1 MKVIHIIDE
10 ISEKNRSIYSVA
22 KFYCN
27 KIKNSN
33 LLSNE
38 NKQKFFF
45 GNADYFINFKFY
57 NFFFYF
63 NKFNKFFIKD
73 SFHIIHIHGLWRP
86 IYFFSILYSKIYN
99 KSIVV
104 QPHGMMLDPAL
115 RLKGKINYSL
125 KKFLIFIYSK
135 IFKVNNFIAVTFEE
149 KNQIK
154 KFFPKSKIK
163 IIPNPIEVKETQ
175 KRIQKKI
182 IFMGRFNKI
191 KNIELCIEAFA
202 KSNFSKKVYFEI
214 YGIDDDK
221 LYKKEIEELIR
232 IKKKDNIKITIKKP
246 VYGKLKN
253 EVIAE
258 AWLNILLSDSEVL
271 SLSVQEAGLLGTP
284 SLVNRQI
291 YFPNWI
297 SRLNFKTLKN
307 IKDIRNKINQI
318 LSLTLIQRN
327 KLGNQIKKN
336 FTNKLDNK
344 ILIKSLDKVYKDLKQ
359 NDHIEVKKH
368 SFKNT
373 IFYSSIFSL
382 NFFVYTYMMFIY
394 ALLGRPEISAEIAIY
409 SGTLFLIL
417 QLISG
422 NARQI
427 ILFQN
432 NSYNFYVSFRNCVLI
447 FGSIFVIFLKI
458 YDLINELNFYLMLI
472 ILVNWSNEI
481 KVTYLEK
488 NKSNKLLIFFM
499 ILSTFFY
506 FFIFI
511 FLIKYEYLIISLLKI
526 YFILIFGFFIFLSDF
541 SLKIKKNIKS
551 FKNLKNISP
560 FFSSASI
567 ILSIL
572 AWRFFIY
579 QELDNALAGY
589 LFVAFS
595 IGSFPGTFM
604 NSILAPTLLNNLK
617 VNFRR
622 ILNYAFFY
630 MLITFVM
637 ILFIDLENKN
647 IDELF
652 FVAVTFSLVGGVLSI
667 YGSLLRNYLIR
678 SKKFVNI
685 FFYDVVNSLFVASIP
700 IIIYLTLNGLYL
712 VFAYYMASIIS
723 TLFYGYFIFTKDKK
737 IY

>member
-38 NKQKFFF
+38 NKQKPFL
-45 GNADYFINFKFY
+45 GNADFFLNSKFY

-63 NKFNKFFIKD
+63 NKLNKFFIKD
-73 SFHIIHIHGLWRP
+73 NFQIIHIHGLWRP
-86 IYFFSILYSKIYN
+86 VYFFSILYSKIYN
-99 KSIVV
+99 KPIIV

-115 RLKGKINYSL
+115 RLKGKINFSL
-125 KKFLIFIYSK
+125 KIFLISIYSK
-135 IFKVNNFIAVTFEE
+135 ILKINNFIAVTSEE

-163 IIPNPIEVKETQ
+163 IIPNPIEVKNIT

-191 KNIELCIEAFA
+191 KNLKLCIESFA
-202 KSNFSKKVYFEI
+202 KSNFSQNIYFEI
-214 YGIDDDK
+214 YGIDDDE

-232 IKKKDNIKITIKKP
+232 IKRKNNIKIFIKKP

-318 LSLTLIQRN
+318 LSLTLIQRK
-327 KLGNQIKKN
+327 KLGNKIKKN
-336 FTNKLDNK
+336 FTDKLDNEK
-344 ILIKSLDKVYKDLKQ
+344 LINSLDKVYKGLKQ
-359 NDHIEVKKH
+359 NDNIKVKKH
-368 SFKNT
+368 PFRKT

-382 NFFVYTYMMFIY
+382 NFFVYTYIMFIY
-394 ALLGRPEISAEIAIY
+394 ALLGRPETSAEIAIY

-422 NARQI
+422 NARQL
-427 ILFQN
+427 ILFKN
-432 NSYNFYVSFRNCVLI
+432 NSYNLYVRLRNYILI
-447 FGSIFVIFLKI
+447 LGFIFIIILRI

-472 ILVNWSNEI
+472 VLLNWTNEI
-481 KVTYLEK
+481 KLTYLEK
-488 NKSNKLLIFFM
+488 NNSKNLLIFFM
-499 ILSTFFY
+499 VISIFFY
-506 FFIFI
+506 SLMLLT
-511 FLIKYEYLIISLLKI
+511 LIKNEYLMISILKI
-526 YFILIFGFFIFLSDF
+526 YLTVIFGFFIFLYDF
-541 SLKIKKNIKS
+541 SLKIKNT
-551 FKNLKNISP
+551 FKIFNNLKNISP
-560 FFSSASI
+560 FLSSASI

-622 ILNYAFFY
+622 IFNYVLFY
-630 MLITFVM
+630 ILITFAI

-647 IDELF
+647 IDALF
-652 FVAVTFSLVGGVLSI
+652 SVSVIFSLVGGVLTVYS
-667 YGSLLRNYLIR
+667 SLLRNYLIR
-678 SKKFVNI
+678 SKKFINI

-712 VFAYYMASIIS
+712 VYAYYIASIIS
-723 TLFYGYFIFTKDKK
+723 TLFYGYYIITKNKK
-737 IY
+737 II